1 MEFRSLFNSTI
12 WGRGAG
18 EWRRDGIKM
27 FEPWGPK
34 LFSGCCSSFNSSVL
48 IRTSFE
54 SVLKRNKG

>member
-1 MEFRSLFNSTI
+1 MEFRSFFNSTI
-12 WGRGAG
+12 RGRGG
-18 EWRRDGIKM
+18 GRDGIKM